1 MTEMRLGRWKKSK
14 SNDWNAYVKPYNNK
28 ARIDLLAYFLNQGN
42 DNSVDS
48 QVSFVVICIKLQ
60 SIKPS
65 NHQIQLGQN
74 FLMSWKNELISLR

>member
-1 MTEMRLGRWKKSK
+1 MIEMHM
-14 SNDWNAYVKPYNNK
+14 SN
-28 ARIDLLAYFLNQGN
+28 RITTSHGSICRYLLTYFLNQGN

-74 FLMSWKNELISLR
+74 FLMS

>member
-1 MTEMRLGRWKKSK
+1 MIEMHM
-14 SNDWNAYVKPYNNK
+14 SN
-28 ARIDLLAYFLNQGN
+28 RITTSHGTICLYLRTYFLSQGN

-74 FLMSWKNELISLR
+74 FLMS